1 MQFGILGPLEVLDG
15 GAQLSL
21 GGPRQRALLARLIV
35 SAGRPVSIDRLV
47 DDVWEGRPPA
57 TAHKAVQKYVSALR
71 RVLPRAVLRTDA
83 GGYVL
88 EVDEGGDRR
97 PALRATGS
105 QRRLRDALALW
116 RGDVLAD
123 MGGASFAVAERARL
137 DELRLEAIEAV
148 IERRLDE
155 GGHAG
160 AIAELAELSGR
171 HPFRERL
178 TALLM
183 LALYRSGR
191 QVEALRA
198 FETHRRHLV
207 EEVGVEPVAEL
218 RALEAAILRHDPDLD
233 LAPPAAQAVR
243 FAGNAPLSLT
253 SFVGRTAELDALA
266 AALADHRLVT
276 LLGPGGVG
284 KTRLAIE
291 AGARVVESFAGGVWV
306 IDLAGV
312 GSPERVADATAMVLS
327 IDLRQVP
334 DDREALVAALAC
346 RPACLLIF
354 DNCEHL
360 VESCAALIELVLRS
374 SPGVRVLATSR
385 RAIGVVGEYVSPVPP
400 LRRDDAVTLFV
411 DRARLIGID

>member
-88 EVDEGGDRR
+88 EVDEEAIDARRFERLVRSGDFV
-97 PALRATGS
+97 
-105 QRRLRDALALW
+105 DALALW

-243 FAGNAPLSLT
+243 
-253 SFVGRTAELDALA
+253 
-266 AALADHRLVT
+266 
-276 LLGPGGVG
+276 
-284 KTRLAIE
+284 
-291 AGARVVESFAGGVWV
+291 
-306 IDLAGV
+306 
-312 GSPERVADATAMVLS
+312 
-327 IDLRQVP
+327 
-334 DDREALVAALAC
+334 
-346 RPACLLIF
+346 
-354 DNCEHL
+354 
-360 VESCAALIELVLRS
+360 
-374 SPGVRVLATSR
+374 SPGTPRFR
-385 RAIGVVGEYVSPVPP
+385 
-400 LRRDDAVTLFV
+400 
-411 DRARLIGID
+411 